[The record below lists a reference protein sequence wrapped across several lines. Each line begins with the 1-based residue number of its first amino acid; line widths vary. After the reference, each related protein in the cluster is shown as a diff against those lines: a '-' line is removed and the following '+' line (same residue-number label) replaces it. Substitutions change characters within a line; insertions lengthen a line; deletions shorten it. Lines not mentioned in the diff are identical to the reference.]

1 MMAFQRSAVI
11 EWVSFVCINWLFID
25 QEHALL
31 TRLDLVLL
39 SIRLDR

>member
-11 EWVSFVCINWLFID
+11 EWVSFVCLNWLFID
-25 QEHALL
+25 REHALL
-31 TRLDLVLL
+31 TSLDQVRL